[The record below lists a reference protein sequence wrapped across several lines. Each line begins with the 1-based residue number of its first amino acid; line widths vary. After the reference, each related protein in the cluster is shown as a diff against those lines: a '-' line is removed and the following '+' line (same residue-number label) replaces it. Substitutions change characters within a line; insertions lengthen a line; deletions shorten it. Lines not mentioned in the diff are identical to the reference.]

1 VSQVHGYFVRLFLC
15 GLELNGVSEIVE
27 TIMNMRFICL
37 AAAAFFCFS
46 THGAELDGSKLKRR
60 SPLTLKE
67 FVQKVLERNEVIQ
80 AQMLETEIGRQN
92 IKIQKGVFTPSF
104 VSDFEYVDS
113 KRANTVE
120 QQANL
125 GLFASNVF
133 NQRNKSLNNGVEW
146 TVVTGGQLRLGQ
158 GVQQLKNNVN
168 TAGFPGG
175 EFVSNLGLSITQ
187 PILKNFGKR
196 ATMANIRLA
205 AAASDVAFE
214 GYRKALIELV
224 ATAEASYW
232 DLYLTQEQYR
242 ISGESVELAQSVL
255 KDSEERVRV
264 GKASELEVL
273 QAQAGVST
281 RMALQNEALQRALEA
296 NNRANTLY
304 GASSLQAV
312 TVVSPT
318 DTPKVQSLSMD
329 LQDHWLDAFDM
340 NPDFG
345 IRKLE
350 AGQEDIRL
358 AYAKNQRLP
367 QLDLR
372 ASYGVNGLGGAY
384 QSSFDQLFDADF
396 PAWTVGFEFRIPLD
410 GGRMGKRQ
418 VEVAKLR
425 AKQALLNIKQTE
437 SQLINGIDTSLEKV
451 RTFANN
457 INSYQTVVD
466 FNQKVLDSE
475 LTRLEVGRTTSRAV
489 LEAEEDLFEAKV
501 SYFQGLV
508 QYERALL
515 ELESIKG
522 SLLRNRSLELSKEEL
537 ASTTAGLVNRANLSP
552 AEIREVLGNLKTQYQ
567 SRGSEHGFGARDI
580 DRAARVLQLEQNQNS
595 IESGKLPSSST
606 RETPVKPAD
615 QSAPTGGHDP
625 VKRAPAPPS
634 TPAVRITP
642 KVNAAPA
649 VKVAPKAAPASAN
662 WKTPQWLRDA
672 LSGKPSPKTKAETS
686 PQTPAR

>member
-1 VSQVHGYFVRLFLC
+1 MR
-15 GLELNGVSEIVE
+15 I
-27 TIMNMRFICL
+27 RFICWF
-37 AAAAFFCFS
+37 AAAGFCFS
-46 THGAELDGSKLKRR
+46 THAAQLDASKLNQR

-67 FVQKVLERNEVIQ
+67 FLRKVLERNEVIQ

-92 IKIQKGVFTPSF
+92 IKVQKGIFTPSF
-104 VSDFEYVDS
+104 VTDFEYVDS
-113 KRANTVE
+113 QRANTVE

-125 GLFASNVF
+125 GLFAENVF

-146 TVVTGGQLRLGQ
+146 TVATGGQLRLGQ
-158 GVQQLKNNVN
+158 GIQQLRNNVN
-168 TAGFPGG
+168 GAGFPGG
-175 EFVSNLGLSITQ
+175 EFVSNIGLSMTQ
-187 PILKNFGKR
+187 PLLKNFGKR

-242 ISGESVELAQSVL
+242 ISGESVELARSVL

-273 QAQAGVST
+273 QAQAGLST

-304 GASSLQAV
+304 GASPLQV
-312 TVVSPT
+312 GTIVSPT
-318 DTPKVQSLSMD
+318 DKPMVQTLSME

-340 NPDFG
+340 NPDFE
-345 IRKLE
+345 IRKIE

-372 ASYGVNGLGGAY
+372 ASYGLNGLGGSY
-384 QSSFDQLFDADF
+384 QASFDQIIDTDF
-396 PAWTVGFEFRIPLD
+396 PAFTVGFEFRIPLD
-410 GGRMGKRQ
+410 GGKQGKRQ
-418 VEVAKLR
+418 LEVAKLR

-451 RTFANN
+451 RTFSSN
-457 INSYQTVVD
+457 IDSYQTVVD

-501 SYFQGLV
+501 SYVQGLV
-508 QYERALL
+508 QYERSLL

-537 ASTTAGLVNRANLSP
+537 AETTAGLVNRADLSP
-552 AEIREVLGNLKTQYQ
+552 AEIRQVLGNLKTQYTG
-567 SRGSEHGFGARDI
+567 RGTEHGFGARDI
-580 DRAARVLQLEQNQNS
+580 DRAARTLELEQQKQEPGAEKR
-595 IESGKLPSSST
+595 ESDSLEKAPKEPTAQPAPDRGNAPGKQSQTQVAPPA
-606 RETPVKPAD
+606 PVIKPATK
-615 QSAPTGGHDP
+615 AVPT
-625 VKRAPAPPS
+625 S
-634 TPAVRITP
+634 TPRPEARDG
-642 KVNAAPA
+642 N
-649 VKVAPKAAPASAN
+649 SS
-662 WKTPQWLRDA
+662 TPQWLRDA
-672 LSGKPSPKTKAETS
+672 ISGKTATKTPKTGSA
-686 PQTPAR
+686 PPAPKKPAK

>member
-1 VSQVHGYFVRLFLC
+1 MYVH
-15 GLELNGVSEIVE
+15 
-27 TIMNMRFICL
+27 FICW

-46 THGAELDGSKLKRR
+46 IHGAELDDSKLKRR
-60 SPLTLKE
+60 TPLTLKE
-67 FVQKVLERNEVIQ
+67 FLQKVLERNEVIQ

-113 KRANTVE
+113 MRANTVE

-125 GLFASNVF
+125 GLFSQNVF
-133 NQRNKSLNNGVEW
+133 NQRNKALNNGVEW
-146 TVVTGGQLRLGQ
+146 TIATGGQLRLGQ
-158 GVQQLKNNVN
+158 GIQQLKNNVN
-168 TAGFPGG
+168 SAGFPGG
-175 EFVSNLGLSITQ
+175 EFVSNIGLSITQ

-242 ISGESVELAQSVL
+242 ISGESVELARSVL

-273 QAQAGVST
+273 QAQAGLST
-281 RMALQNEALQRALEA
+281 RQALQNEALQRALEA

-304 GASSLQAV
+304 GASPLQAV
-312 TVVSPT
+312 TIVSPT
-318 DTPKVQSLSMD
+318 DMPKIQTLSMD

-340 NPDFG
+340 NPDFEL
-345 IRKLE
+345 RKIE
-350 AGQEDIRL
+350 ADQEGIRL

-372 ASYGVNGLGGAY
+372 ASYGLNGLGGAY
-384 QSSFDQLFDADF
+384 QSSFDQIIDADF

-410 GGRMGKRQ
+410 GGRQGKRQ
-418 VEVAKLR
+418 LEVAKLR
-425 AKQALLNIKQTE
+425 SKQALLNIKQTE

-451 RTFANN
+451 RTFSNN

-466 FNQKVLDSE
+466 FNRKVLDSE

-501 SYFQGLV
+501 SYVQGLV
-508 QYERALL
+508 QYERSLL

-522 SLLRNRSLELSKEEL
+522 SLLRNRSLELSKAEL
-537 ASTTAGLVNRANLSP
+537 ARTTAGLVNRANLSP
-552 AEIREVLGNLKTQYQ
+552 SEIREVLGNLKTQYEG
-567 SRGSEHGFGARDI
+567 RGSEHGFGARDI
-580 DRAARVLQLEQNQNS
+580 DRAARTLQLEQQERALDTPKGASNS
-595 IESGKLPSSST
+595 PRKAPGEPAAHPAPAAGNVPG
-606 RETPVKPAD
+606 KPALVI
-615 QSAPTGGHDP
+615 P
-625 VKRAPAPPS
+625 PAP
-634 TPAVRITP
+634 V
-642 KVNAAPA
+642 V
-649 VKVAPKAAPASAN
+649 KAAPRIAPKPAPQTAPQTGPESATRT
-662 WKTPQWLRDA
+662 TPQWLRDA
-672 LSGKPSPKTKAETS
+672 ISGKETPKPKSGSLPAPSV
-686 PQTPAR
+686 PQAPAR

>member
-1 VSQVHGYFVRLFLC
+1 MYK
-15 GLELNGVSEIVE
+15 
-27 TIMNMRFICL
+27 RFICL
-37 AAAAFFCFS
+37 TAAAFFCFS
-46 THGAELDGSKLKRR
+46 ANGAELDSSKLKRR

-67 FVQKVLERNEVIQ
+67 FLQKVLERNEEIQ
-80 AQMLETEIGRQN
+80 GQMLETEIGRQN

-104 VSDFEYVDS
+104 VSDFEFVDS
-113 KRANTVE
+113 RRANTVE

-133 NQRNKSLNNGVEW
+133 NQRNKALNNGVEW
-146 TVVTGGQLRLGQ
+146 TIATGGQLRLGQ
-158 GVQQLKNNVN
+158 GIQQLKNNVN
-168 TAGFPGG
+168 GAGFPGG
-175 EFVSNLGLSITQ
+175 EYVSNIGLSITQ

-242 ISGESVELAQSVL
+242 ISEESVELARSVL

-273 QAQAGVST
+273 QAQAGLST
-281 RMALQNEALQRALEA
+281 RQALQNEALQRALEA

-304 GASSLQAV
+304 GASSLQAA
-312 TVVSPT
+312 TIVSPT
-318 DTPKVQSLSMD
+318 DTPTVQILSMD

-340 NPDFG
+340 NPDFKL
-345 IRKLE
+345 RKIE

-372 ASYGVNGLGGAY
+372 ASYGLNGLGGAY
-384 QSSFDQLFDADF
+384 QSSFDQLYAADF

-410 GGRMGKRQ
+410 GGRQGKRQ
-418 VEVAKLR
+418 LEVAKLR

-451 RTFANN
+451 RTFSSN
-457 INSYQTVVD
+457 INSYQTVVN

-501 SYFQGLV
+501 SYVQGLV
-508 QYERALL
+508 QYERSLL

-522 SLLRNRSLELSKEEL
+522 SLLRNRSLELSKEQL
-537 ASTTAGLVNRANLSP
+537 AETTAGLVNRANLSP
-552 AEIREVLGNLKTQYQ
+552 TEIRQVLGNLKTQYK

-580 DRAARVLQLEQNQNS
+580 DRAARTLQLERQKRTPDS
-595 IESGKLPSSST
+595 PMPASSSPQA
-606 RETPVKPAD
+606 TPK
-615 QSAPTGGHDP
+615 
-625 VKRAPAPPS
+625 APAAQP
-634 TPAVRITP
+634 
-642 KVNAAPA
+642 APA
-649 VKVAPKAAPASAN
+649 GGDAPRKIEQVPPPATEVKTAPQTAPQPEPGSAN
-662 WKTPQWLRDA
+662 RTSPQWLRDA
-672 LSGKPSPKTKAETS
+672 ISGNTGPKPKPGSVSPAPKA
-686 PQTPAR
+686 PAP